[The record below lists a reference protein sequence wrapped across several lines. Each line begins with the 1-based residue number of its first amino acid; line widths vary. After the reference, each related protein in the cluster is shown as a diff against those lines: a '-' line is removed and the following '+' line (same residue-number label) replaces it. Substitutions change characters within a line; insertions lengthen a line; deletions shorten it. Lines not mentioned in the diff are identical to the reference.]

1 MEEDRQLTYSGVSM
15 FMCVFSVASSVFE
28 AMKSVAGELG
38 FSEES
43 GRRWPSKSQVD
54 AGERPGTTRSEHA
67 ETRKLRL
74 ENAELRRANEH
85 YTYTY
90 TSHNNVHTCTCA
102 CTCVHRTV
110 EQRTPAALLQCA
122 SRS

>member
-1 MEEDRQLTYSGVSM
+1 ME
-15 FMCVFSVASSVFE
+15 ASAISEFE
-28 AMKSVAGELG
+28 AMKSVAGDLG

-74 ENAELRRANEH
+74 ENAELRRANEVLK
-85 YTYTY
+85 
-90 TSHNNVHTCTCA
+90 SA
-102 CTCVHRTV
+102 SASFAAEFDR
-110 EQRTPAALLQCA
+110 PATK
-122 SRS
+122 